1 MHCNWRDAILLAGD
15 KNSMKAGMV
24 AVATAAIVAVGEAV
38 SSPDQGCMCVQICS
52 WILENV
58 KCGRQRKTAAL
69 RFPIDRWSCQ
79 YTLIQRPLRKSRQTS
94 PERGG
99 SISVLGRFSDG
110 SPEYSLST
118 KGWCSENRG
127 SC

>member
-1 MHCNWRDAILLAGD
+1 MLVGWLVGFEIHLWEGFQHYSHERTCSSRPWYTFYGENHDMLPKTDLHHVLVQRRDEGAED
-15 KNSMKAGMV
+15 KKDNQIGMV
-24 AVATAAIVAVGEAV
+24 KEVVM
-38 SSPDQGCMCVQICS
+38 DNM
-52 WILENV
+52 
-58 KCGRQRKTAAL
+58 
-69 RFPIDRWSCQ
+69 
-79 YTLIQRPLRKSRQTS
+79 IQRPLRKSRQTS